1 MPEAVKPVPSY
12 ARWAEVPDHLRTR
25 TQLAALDLPRQ
36 AAGPVRATIET
47 RNPGTGRKDEFDLYD
62 VRESVPTAATAAQ
75 FLAAGTRRTTNTRTC
90 EDCGAHP
97 ETPCTPAADG
107 RALCGTCAHI
117 TRLRT
122 RQAEIR
128 AAAQD
133 VAETAAR
140 LLADE
145 HLAVLQIDYT
155 PGEPTAAGTPRP
167 PAAARLTA
175 IDRTGATLYD
185 RTVRLTGPRT
195 PGAPDHAI
203 DPAPALADLT
213 NVLAERTVVL
223 WTPIDLDPLYDALRR
238 LKLNTALLPEGRV
251 NSLYSAATQWRAD
264 LNPRTGD
271 LRRPTSPGTA
281 DRLLLLLR
289 KMSADALRLD
299 PTDEYDDPDRK
310 LWNYQLTARRVDPAH
325 PGVSVIVTHACATS
339 VEDAVR
345 LTRKKH
351 DGHLYGDG
359 LYRIVRVEEER
370 P

>member
-12 ARWAEVPDHLRTR
+12 AWWGEVPDHLRTT

-36 AAGPVRATIET
+36 AAGPVRATIAT
-47 RNPGTGRKDEFDLYD
+47 RNPGTGRKDTFDLYD

-75 FLAAGTRRTTNTRTC
+75 LLAAGARRTTNTRTC

-122 RQAEIR
+122 RQAEAR

-133 VAETAAR
+133 GAETADR
-140 LLADE
+140 LLTDE
-145 HLAVLQIDYT
+145 HLAVLHVDYT

-175 IDRTGATLYD
+175 LDRTGTALYD

-195 PGAPDHAI
+195 AGAPA
-203 DPAPALADLT
+203 PAPALADLT
-213 NVLAERTVVL
+213 NLLAQRTVAL
-223 WTPIDLDPLYDALRR
+223 WTTGDLDPLYDALRR

-251 NSLYSAATQWRAD
+251 NSLRPAATQWRAD
-264 LNPRTGD
+264 LDPRTGEP
-271 LRRPTSPGTA
+271 RRPTPPGTA

-289 KMSADALRLD
+289 KMSADALRLEAA
-299 PTDEYDDPDRK
+299 DEHDGPDRER
-310 LWNYQLTARRVDPAH
+310 WNYQLTARRVDPAH
-325 PGVSVIVTHACATS
+325 PGYSVIVTHAYATS

-345 LTRKKH
+345 LTWKKH
-351 DGHLYGDG
+351 DGHLYGAG

>member
-1 MPEAVKPVPSY
+1 MPETVRLIPSY
-12 ARWAEVPDHLRTR
+12 TRWAEVPDHLRTT

-75 FLAAGTRRTTNTRTC
+75 LLAASTRRTTNTRTC

-122 RQAEIR
+122 RQAEVR

-145 HLAVLQIDYT
+145 HLAVLQIGYT
-155 PGEPTAAGTPRP
+155 PGEPTAAKTPRP
-167 PAAARLTA
+167 PAAARLTVL
-175 IDRTGATLYD
+175 DRTCHVLYD

-195 PGAPDHAI
+195 PGAPSRAI

-213 NVLAERTVVL
+213 NLLAERTVLL
-223 WTPIDLDPLYDALRR
+223 WSPTDPDPLYDALRR
-238 LKLNTALLPEGRV
+238 LKLNTALLPAASTACTRPPPSGAPTSTRAPATCADPPRPAPPTASSCCSGRCPPTDQEEGRRPP
-251 NSLYSAATQWRAD
+251 LW
-264 LNPRTGD
+264 
-271 LRRPTSPGTA
+271 RRPVL
-281 DRLLLLLR
+281 DR
-289 KMSADALRLD
+289 
-299 PTDEYDDPDRK
+299 
-310 LWNYQLTARRVDPAH
+310 AR
-325 PGVSVIVTHACATS
+325 
-339 VEDAVR
+339 
-345 LTRKKH
+345 
-351 DGHLYGDG
+351 
-359 LYRIVRVEEER
+359 
-370 P
+370 

>member
-1 MPEAVKPVPSY
+1 MPESVKPVPSY
-12 ARWAEVPDHLRTR
+12 TWWGEVPDHLRTA

-47 RNPGTGRKDEFDLYD
+47 RNPGTGRKEDFDLYD

-75 FLAAGTRRTTNTRTC
+75 LLAAGARRTTTSRTC

-122 RQAEIR
+122 RQAEAR

-133 VAETAAR
+133 VADTADR

-145 HLAVLQIDYT
+145 HLAVLQIDYI

-167 PAAARLTA
+167 PAAARLTVL
-175 IDRTGATLYD
+175 DRTGTALYD

-213 NVLAERTVVL
+213 NLLAERTVVL
-223 WTPIDLDPLYDALRR
+223 WTLGDLDPLYDALRR
-238 LKLNTALLPEGRV
+238 LKLDTALLPEGRV
-251 NSLYSAATQWRAD
+251 NSLRPAATQWRAD
-264 LNPRTGD
+264 LDPRTGE
-271 LRRPTSPGTA
+271 LRRPTPPGTA

-299 PTDEYDDPDRK
+299 PTDEHDAPDRER
-310 LWNYQLTARRVDPAH
+310 WNYQLTARRVDPAH
-325 PGVSVIVTHACATS
+325 PGYSVIVTHAYATS

>member
-75 FLAAGTRRTTNTRTC
+75 LLSAGVRRTTNTRTC

-117 TRLRT
+117 TRLRI

-145 HLAVLQIDYT
+145 HLA
-155 PGEPTAAGTPRP
+155 AAGPRP
-167 PAAARLTA
+167 PMTSPAAGPSTTSTGWTAGWPWSTAESSSALAPPAYRSPSSMPRRGRPARRCAPLLPS
-175 IDRTGATLYD
+175 TL
-185 RTVRLTGPRT
+185 
-195 PGAPDHAI
+195 
-203 DPAPALADLT
+203 PAPT
-213 NVLAERTVVL
+213 TSKTRTRARM
-223 WTPIDLDPLYDALRR
+223 TTRSTGCSAP
-238 LKLNTALLPEGRV
+238 
-251 NSLYSAATQWRAD
+251 SAAGSAA
-264 LNPRTGD
+264 G
-271 LRRPTSPGTA
+271 RPG
-281 DRLLLLLR
+281 
-289 KMSADALRLD
+289 
-299 PTDEYDDPDRK
+299 
-310 LWNYQLTARRVDPAH
+310 
-325 PGVSVIVTHACATS
+325 
-339 VEDAVR
+339 
-345 LTRKKH
+345 
-351 DGHLYGDG
+351 
-359 LYRIVRVEEER
+359 
-370 P
+370 